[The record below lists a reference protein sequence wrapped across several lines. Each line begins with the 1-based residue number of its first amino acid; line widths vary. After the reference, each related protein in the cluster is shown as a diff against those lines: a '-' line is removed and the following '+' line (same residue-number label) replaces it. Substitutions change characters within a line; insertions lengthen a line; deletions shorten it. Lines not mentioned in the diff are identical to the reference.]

1 MPGHDIVV
9 VGASAGGVEA
19 LSQLVRGL
27 PPEIPAAIFVVLHT
41 PPSGTSVLPRILSRA
56 GRLPAA
62 HARNGEPIETGR
74 IYVAPPDHHLLL
86 QRGFVRLARGPREN
100 SNRPAVDPLFR
111 TAARAYGG
119 RVVGV
124 VLSGTLDDGTAG
136 LIAIK
141 RRGGVAV
148 VQDPNDALFSG
159 MPHSA
164 IDNVEVDHVVP
175 IAFMADLLDKLARE
189 PVEEAG
195 EEAVPDDMEKEAAI
209 EAFDLAAIENH
220 ERPGIPST
228 YACPECGGTLWELEE
243 GELTRFRCRV
253 GHAFSPDSLLAE
265 QSDALE
271 TALWSAFRALEET
284 AALAERMALR
294 AKERDRPYGA
304 ERFNDQARDARE
316 RAALIRE
323 VLLKGQIDAASVTR
337 SSSSESE
344 ANDALERHERMA

>member
-1 MPGHDIVV
+1 MPGHDIIV

-27 PPEIPAAIFVVLHT
+27 PPQIPAAIFVVLHIS
-41 PPSGTSVLPRILSRA
+41 PFGTSVLPRILSRA

-62 HARNGEPIETGR
+62 HGRNGEPIQTGR
-74 IYVAPPDHHLLL
+74 IYVAPPDHHLLV

-111 TAARAYGG
+111 TAARAYGP

-141 RRGGVAV
+141 RCGGVAV
-148 VQDPNDALFSG
+148 VQDPNEALFSG
-159 MPHSA
+159 MPDSA
-164 IDNVEVDHVVP
+164 IENGEVDHIVP
-175 IAFMADLLDKLARE
+175 LARMADLLDELARE

-195 EEAVPDDMEKEAAI
+195 EVSVPDDMEKEAAI
-209 EAFDLAAIENH
+209 EAFDLAAIEDGA
-220 ERPGIPST
+220 RPGTPST
-228 YACPECGGTLWELEE
+228 LACPECGGTLWELHE

-265 QSDALE
+265 QSEALD

-284 AALAERMALR
+284 ASLADRLAGRAHDRKLLR
-294 AKERDRPYGA
+294 VAA
-304 ERFNDQARDARE
+304 RFEDQARDARE

-323 VLLKGQIDAASVTR
+323 VLLKGQIDAVATGSPAPEVG
-337 SSSSESE
+337 
-344 ANDALERHERMA
+344 DAAERAERTA